1 MNQEKLKK
9 LQAQVR
15 IGGKGTPRRKK
26 KVIHQTPGTDDKKLQ
41 SVLKKLA
48 VNQIPGIEEVN
59 MIKNDGTVIHFNNPK
74 AQASLAANTF
84 AITGH
89 SEQKEIAE
97 MLPSILTQ
105 LGPDGLKHLK
115 RLASDVVAN
124 KLSAGA
130 AADDDVPDLVEN
142 FEEAANKDIE
152 TITKQTEEVTVA

>member
-1 MNQEKLKK
+1 
-9 LQAQVR
+9 
-15 IGGKGTPRRKK
+15 
-26 KVIHQTPGTDDKKLQ
+26 
-41 SVLKKLA
+41 
-48 VNQIPGIEEVN
+48 
-59 MIKNDGTVIHFNNPK
+59 
-74 AQASLAANTF
+74 
-84 AITGH
+84 
-89 SEQKEIAE
+89 

>member
-1 MNQEKLKK
+1 MDAAKLKK

-26 KVIHQTPGTDDKKLQ
+26 KVVHQTPGTDDKKLQ

-89 SEQKEIAE
+89 SENKQITE

-115 RLASDVVAN
+115 RLASDVVASS
-124 KLSAGA
+124 KAA
-130 AADDDVPDLVEN
+130 AADDDVPELVEN
-142 FEEAANKDIE
+142 FEEAANKDVE
-152 TITKQTEEVTVA
+152 NLTKKTEEVTVS

>member
-152 TITKQTEEVTVA
+152 NITKQTEEVTVA

>member
-1 MNQEKLKK
+1 MDAAKLKK

-26 KVIHQTPGTDDKKLQ
+26 KVVHQTPGTDDKKLQ

-89 SEQKEIAE
+89 SENKQVSFFF
-97 MLPSILTQ
+97 LSPS
-105 LGPDGLKHLK
+105 
-115 RLASDVVAN
+115 AN
-124 KLSAGA
+124 A
-130 AADDDVPDLVEN
+130 V
-142 FEEAANKDIE
+142 IRR
-152 TITKQTEEVTVA
+152 I